1 MRKHYLD
8 NIRWTTVLLV
18 VLYHTIYL
26 FSGSGILGIIGP
38 IGDIHFQ
45 DGLLYLVYPWFMMI
59 LFLVAGATSRLYLEK
74 HTDKEYRKSR
84 TRKLLVPSTLG
95 ILLFGWIQG
104 YFNMYI
110 SHAFDTI
117 PTEIPKPILFLIQC
131 VSGTGVLWFS
141 QLLWVCSILLILVRK
156 VEKDRLYHKCRDVKL
171 PVLLLLFLPAWLCS
185 KVLNTPIVTVYRFGI
200 YFFYFFLGYFV
211 FSQDKNVEKLERL
224 SLPLG
229 ILASVLAVLQLIHYF
244 GTNYADEPV
253 VNSFQSCF
261 YGYFAVLAMLGG
273 MKKHFDWETPATRW
287 WSSHSWGIYTFHYLP
302 LSMVAILLTERIQ
315 MPAILVY
322 ILCFLAS
329 LLGSILLFEL
339 ISRVPF
345 IRWVTLG
352 IKKEKKHV
360 Q

>member
-26 FSGSGILGIIGP
+26 FSNSGIPGIIGS
-38 IGDIHFQ
+38 IGNTHFQ

-59 LFLVAGATSRLYLEK
+59 LFLVAGATSRLYLEN

-95 ILLFGWIQG
+95 ILLLGWIQG

-117 PTEIPKPILFLIQC
+117 PNEIPRPILFLIQS
-131 VSGTGVLWFS
+131 VSGIGVLWFS

-156 VEKDRLYHKCRDVKL
+156 MEKDLLYNKCENVKL
-171 PVLLLLFLPAWLCS
+171 PVLLLFFLPAWLCS
-185 KVLNTPIVTVYRFGI
+185 KVLNTPIITVYRFGI

-211 FSQDKNVEKLERL
+211 FSQDKNVEKIEKL

-229 ILASVLAVLQLIHYF
+229 IFASVLAVLQLIHYF
-244 GTNYADEPV
+244 GTNYAEEPV

-261 YGYFAVLAMLGG
+261 YGYFAVLAILGG
-273 MKKHFDWETPATRW
+273 VKKHFDRETPFTRW
-287 WSSHSWGIYTFHYLP
+287 CSSHSWGVYTFHYLP
-302 LSMVAILLTERIQ
+302 LSIVAILLTEKLNT
-315 MPAILVY
+315 PVFLVY
-322 ILCFLAS
+322 FLCFLAS
-329 LLGSILLFEL
+329 LLGSILLFEI
-339 ISRVPF
+339 ISRIP
-345 IRWVTLG
+345 ILRWITLG
-352 IKKEKKHV
+352 IKK
-360 Q
+360 